1 MASLVDWDTA
11 EVGHRRNKLPWIPLT
26 ALIPIVFLFGNADA
40 ALPTDTVVV
49 AQGVD
54 AATLDPAQ
62 ISSRDSANIA
72 DHLWVTLFEVDEN
85 GQMKP
90 YLAQSYVL
98 ADDRKSI
105 TYRLVPGQSCEDGE
119 PMDADAVAYSFN
131 RAADPANHFFGNTAG
146 FVFPSVGFKKA
157 VALDPTTVRIEMD
170 HYNPIAPQLLT
181 EVYLHCSKAYAD
193 MTLDQAARKPI
204 ASGPYHLVEW
214 ARDDHITLERTPG
227 FTLRPALPRR
237 IVWRVVPEPM
247 TRSAELI
254 AGNADIITNVVP
266 DQMGSINDSGTASVQ
281 VVEGTR
287 RMSIAFSQN
296 QKFAGMLGGRAIEQ
310 PQVRHALQYAVDVPT
325 ICESLLKTPCRRA
338 TGPVNPPHDDPA
350 LKPYPYDPDE
360 AERLLDQAG
369 YKRGPDGVRF
379 TLTLQSPNGRYL
391 SDSAVAQAVGQ
402 YLDDIG
408 VQTKVEFLDWATA
421 YTQQLN
427 THQIGP
433 LFLMGNGGRT
443 YSALSDLTLFSAP
456 DAGTNYPDWHDPEFF
471 AQWPIIETATDQ
483 ATIDRAVTRM
493 LEIFYERGPWLL
505 LYFQPDLYGV
515 SHRITWHGRR
525 DERLLVNDV
534 VVH

>member
-1 MASLVDWDTA
+1 MVACAFSIGSAQASLP
-11 EVGHRRNKLPWIPLT
+11 K
-26 ALIPIVFLFGNADA
+26 
-40 ALPTDTVVV
+40 DTVVV

-72 DHLWVTLFEVDEN
+72 DHLWATLYEVDES
-85 GQMKP
+85 GEMKP
-90 YLAQSYVL
+90 YLAQSYAL
-98 ADDRKSI
+98 SDDRKSI
-105 TYRLVPGQSCEDGE
+105 TYKLNPGQTCEDGE
-119 PMDADAVAYSFN
+119 PLDADAVAYSFN
-131 RAADPANHFFGNTAG
+131 RVVDPTNRFYGNTAG
-146 FVFPSVGFKKA
+146 FVFPSVGFRKA
-157 VALDPTTVRIEMD
+157 VVVDPTTVRIEMD

-181 EVYLHCSKAYAD
+181 EVYVHCHQAYAR
-193 MTLDQAARKPI
+193 MSLDEAARKPD
-204 ASGPYHLVEW
+204 ASGPYRMVEW
-214 ARDDHITLERTPG
+214 IRDDHITLERRDS
-227 FTLRPALPRR
+227 FTLRHALPRR

-266 DQMGSINDSGTASVQ
+266 DQMASINESGTASVQ
-281 VVEGTR
+281 VIEGTR

-296 QKFAGMLGGRAIEQ
+296 PKFAGTTGGQAIEK
-310 PQVRHALQYAVDVPT
+310 PEVRRALQYAVDVPT
-325 ICESLLKTPCRRA
+325 ICESLLKVPCRRA

-350 LKPYPYDPDE
+350 LKPYPYDPDQ
-360 AERLLDQAG
+360 AEKLLDQAG

-391 SDSAVAQAVGQ
+391 SDSAVSQAVGQ
-402 YLDDIG
+402 YFNDIG
-408 VQTKVEFLDWATA
+408 VATKVEFLDWATA
-421 YTQQLN
+421 YTQLLN

-443 YSALSDLTLFSAP
+443 YSALSDLTIFSAP

-471 AQWPIIETATDQ
+471 AQWPIIESAKDQ
-483 ATIDRAVTRM
+483 ATVDRAVTRM

-515 SHRITWHGRR
+515 SHRITWHARR
-525 DERLLVNDV
+525 DERLWVGDV
-534 VVH
+534 MVH